1 MITLE
6 KQPSASPAPASLEHT
21 LAHYPFP
28 PGFAQ
33 RLKKENRWTER
44 QVTLVLTEYRRFLI
58 LAMHARVTPS
68 QVVDRAWHLHLTYT
82 RDYWERLMPLLP
94 TPLHHD
100 PAGDGEQAGVARQ
113 YLDTL
118 DLYQAHF
125 GVRPHPGIWPDP
137 RRPVKRAAWKAA
149 LFLLVPFVIF
159 AALLFGSG
167 SAHLT
172 PWLWTL
178 GVGGLVLYMGWRR
191 SGKGRRPNGRDRAGN
206 DTSATGAAASFVLI
220 SELDGFSGSD
230 SDSGG
235 SDGGGGDSGG
245 SSCGGG
251 GCGGGCGSD

>member
-1 MITLE
+1 MTTLE
-6 KQPSASPAPASLEHT
+6 KQPSAFPAPLSPERT

-28 PGFAQ
+28 PGFAE

-58 LAMHARVTPS
+58 LATQARVTPS

-94 TPLHHD
+94 APLHHD
-100 PAGDGEQAGVARQ
+100 PAGDGEKAEMARQ

-118 DLYQAHF
+118 DLYHAHF

-137 RRPVKRAAWKAA
+137 RRPVKRAGAGCLG
-149 LFLLVPFVIF
+149 LFFLVPVLLLVSLFVQ
-159 AALLFGSG
+159 AVGG
-167 SAHLT
+167 AHLI
-172 PWLWTL
+172 PWLWGAAL
-178 GVGGLVLYMGWRR
+178 IGAALWSWSRR
-191 SGKGRRPNGRDRAGN
+191 SPGRGRSSG
-206 DTSATGAAASFVLI
+206 DTDHTGAAVAGFVLV

-230 SDSGG
+230 GDSGGSG